1 MLFRNSEYLDSPGTY
16 SLLISNNTF
25 QDIRYES
32 EWFFFDSMKP
42 WRSFEI
48 SNNTFRNVDFYA

>member
-1 MLFRNSEYLDSPGTY
+1 MYLRNTEYLDSPGSY

-32 EWFFFDSMKP
+32 EWFFFDSIKP